1 MPVDMLVDTG
11 ATVSLVDKKVFDLV
25 RSGRA
30 LQKVKRRL
38 IAANGES
45 LKVYGE
51 ARLKFMLQGHLV
63 KHDVIVCD
71 LPGAEAIMG
80 IDLIED
86 LGGVLDVANGTL
98 HAKSLGVTLRLHRA
112 GVSKCSKVALV
123 DTSIIPPRSEVILAG
138 RKIGGRWNEN
148 EKLGL
153 VEPTTQLPE
162 NGQILVAKA
171 LVNAERDCVPLRVAN
186 LTSEPVVLRR
196 GTVAGLLK
204 PVEEV
209 CEETHETGVR
219 QETPIAGAVVPE
231 HLKSMV
237 EDAHEALNDSQ
248 REQVSALVCRWAH
261 VFAKPD
267 GKLGKTPLVEHR
279 IDTGDAPPIK
289 QRPRRQAWAKRE
301 VIDRE
306 VEKMLEADVIE
317 PCSGPWA
324 SPIVIVTK
332 KDGTPRVCIYFRKVN
347 NVTRKDA
354 FPLPRMDDCLDALA
368 GSKLFS
374 TLDLASGYWQIPVA
388 EEDRD
393 KTAFNTRNGLHRFR
407 VMPFGLATAP
417 ATFERLMELVLKGLT
432 FDRCLVYL
440 DDVIVFGRT
449 FEEALQ
455 NLDRVFERIEQ
466 ASLLLKPSKCR
477 LFKTS
482 VDFLG
487 HVVSADGISCDP
499 KKISAVQNWAA
510 PSSVKE
516 VRSFVGFASYYRKF
530 IPGFATVAG
539 PLHALMGKVKFEWSN
554 ACQEAFDKLK
564 SLLMSTPVLAYPQEG
579 QTFYLDTDASNVG
592 TGAVLSQVND
602 GSEHPVAHASRALST
617 SQRNYCTTMREL
629 LAVVQYT
636 NHFLL
641 GNKFILRT
649 DHASL
654 VWLTNFKEPEGMLAR
669 WLAALAVFDFEIQH
683 RPGKKHGNADG
694 LSRRKCARSQCPD
707 CRPTSDDEIAAHL
720 SETGPSNESEN
731 RPKVDEHSELDD
743 IDREQSEPGSWLQ
756 GWTLME
762 LKAAQDEDKNIA
774 KFTAWKLSR
783 LPRPERAA
791 AGICGREGLW
801 FYAYYDMLE
810 VHNGLLYVADTKREV
825 KSSTVLRLVAPL
837 PIRRQLFKQIHQTR
851 TGGHQGIN
859 NTIAVVNCHFY
870 WPGQYADVRRWCQQ
884 CEGCAR
890 AKTGESGHRAKLVQ
904 DIPGMPMERMAVDL
918 MGPLPKTE
926 NGNLYIAVVVDYFT
940 KWAEAFALPNK
951 QSQTVAEALVTGV
964 ICRLG
969 APHRLHSDQGG
980 EFESNLWAEVCELL
994 DVEKTR
1000 TSPYR
1005 PQSDGLVERLNR
1017 TIKKMLKVFVNDNRD
1032 DWDDHLPYI
1041 MMAYRATPQASTQ
1054 CSPNLLM
1061 YGREVNLPVEVMAPP
1076 PPSQAFTCPNEYVEW
1091 VRAVLEQ
1098 AFQFAR
1104 HHLAASA
1111 ERQKRCYDNRSNPC
1125 NFQAGHWVW
1134 YLYKPYC
1141 RLKFKCPWIGP
1152 CLVLRQ
1158 LGRVNVEIQASP
1170 EDKPKVVHVDYLK
1183 PYWAEDKVPERWV
1196 PLPEKAT
1203 REWPPEDPGAW
1214 DEDPDS
1220 AEKEDEAPRPASP
1233 EAEEPVEAEDEIA
1246 PPLKDVRP
1254 EARRRVRK
1262 PARYQDYVMT

>member
-1 MPVDMLVDTG
+1 M
-11 ATVSLVDKKVFDLV
+11 S
-25 RSGRA
+25 
-30 LQKVKRRL
+30 
-38 IAANGES
+38 
-45 LKVYGE
+45 
-51 ARLKFMLQGHLV
+51 
-63 KHDVIVCD
+63 
-71 LPGAEAIMG
+71 
-80 IDLIED
+80 
-86 LGGVLDVANGTL
+86 TL
-98 HAKSLGVTLRLHRA
+98 HARTLGAALRLHRA
-112 GVSKCSKVALV
+112 GMSKCSKVTLV
-123 DTSIIPPRSEVILAG
+123 DTAVVPPRSEIILAG
-138 RKIGGRWNEN
+138 RKVGGRWDPN
-148 EKLGL
+148 EKLGI

-171 LVNAERDCVPLRVAN
+171 LVNAEQDCVPIRVAN

-209 CEETHETGVR
+209 HDEVHPQGKMEESAEDTE
-219 QETPIAGAVVPE
+219 IPE
-231 HLKSMV
+231 HLRGMV
-237 EDAHEALNDSQ
+237 EDANESLNETQ
-248 REQVSALVCRWAH
+248 RKQVSALVVRWAH
-261 VFAKPD
+261 LFAKPD
-267 GKLGKTPLVEHR
+267 GKLGRTPLVEHH
-279 IDTGDAPPIK
+279 IDTGDARPIK

-306 VEKMLEADVIE
+306 VEKMLEAEVIE

-324 SPIVIVTK
+324 SPIVLVTK
-332 KDGTPRVCIYFRKVN
+332 KDGTPRVCVDFRKVN
-347 NVTRKDA
+347 DVTRKDA
-354 FPLPRMDDCLDALA
+354 YPLPRMDDCLDALA

-407 VMPFGLATAP
+407 VMPFGLSTAP

-455 NLDRVFERIEQ
+455 NLERVFERIET
-466 ASLLLKPSKCR
+466 AGLLLKPSKCR
-477 LFKTS
+477 LFKTK
-482 VDFLG
+482 VEFLG
-487 HVVSADGISCDP
+487 HVVSGDGISCDP
-499 KKISAVQNWAA
+499 KKIAAVEHWAA
-510 PSSVKE
+510 PSSVRE

-539 PLHALMGKVKFEWSN
+539 PLHALMGKAKFAWSN
-554 ACQEAFDKLK
+554 ECQEAFDKLK
-564 SLLMSTPVLAYPQEG
+564 TLLKKTPVLAYPQEG
-579 QTFYLDTDASNVG
+579 QTFYLDTDASNTG
-592 TGAVLSQVND
+592 TGAVLSQVYD
-602 GSEHPVAHASRALST
+602 GAEHPVAYASKALSA

-636 NHFLL
+636 RHFRHFLL

-654 VWLTNFKEPEGMLAR
+654 TWLTNFKEPEGMLAR
-669 WLAALAVFDFEIQH
+669 WLAALAVFNFDMQH

-694 LSRRKCARSQCPD
+694 LSRRRCAMPSCPD
-707 CRPTSDDEIAAHL
+707 CQPTSDEGDAAHL
-720 SETGPSNESEN
+720 RVAEMREGAEEETRGTS
-731 RPKVDEHSELDD
+731 DQHLDD
-743 IDREQSEPGSWLQ
+743 IEREQDEPGSWLQ
-756 GWTLME
+756 GWTLEE
-762 LKAAQDEDKNIA
+762 LKLAQDEDVNIA
-774 KFTAWKLSR
+774 KFTAWKLAR
-783 LPRPERAA
+783 VPQPDRAA
-791 AGICGREGLW
+791 AGICGREAMW
-801 FYAYYDMLE
+801 YYSFYDALE
-810 VHNGLLYVADTKREV
+810 VHHGLLYVAGAKREV
-825 KSSTVLRLVAPL
+825 KGSTVRRLVAPL
-837 PIRRQLFKQIHQTR
+837 PIRRQLFKQVHQSR
-851 TGGHQGIN
+851 QGGHQGIN
-859 NTIAVVNCHFY
+859 NTIAVINRHFF
-870 WPGQYADVRRWCQQ
+870 WPGQYTDVRRWCQQ

-890 AKTGESGHRAKLVQ
+890 AKTGGSGQRAKLVQ
-904 DIPGMPMERMAVDL
+904 EIPGMPMERMAVDL

-969 APHRLHSDQGG
+969 APRRLHSDQGG
-980 EFESNLWAEVCELL
+980 EFESSLWAEVCELL

-1000 TSPYR
+1000 TAPYR

-1017 TIKKMLKVFVNDNRD
+1017 TIKKMLKVFVNENRN

-1041 MMAYRATPQASTQ
+1041 MMAYRATPQSSTQ

-1076 PPSQAFTCPNEYVEW
+1076 PPEQAFTCPNEYVEW

-1104 HHLAASA
+1104 RHLAASA
-1111 ERQKRCYDNRSNPC
+1111 ERQKRCYDSRSKPR
-1125 NFQAGHWVW
+1125 NFQAGDWVW

-1158 LGRVNVEIQASP
+1158 VGRVNVEIQSGP
-1170 EDKPKVVHVDYLK
+1170 KDKPKVVHVDYLK
-1183 PYWAEDKVPERWV
+1183 PYWAENEVPERWDTSQQ
-1196 PLPEKAT
+1196 EAT
-1203 REWPPEDPGAW
+1203 REWPPEDPEAW
-1214 DEDPDS
+1214 EEEMDS
-1220 AEKEDEAPRPASP
+1220 EVEETEPQKPRTP
-1233 EAEEPVEAEDEIA
+1233 EIEEPAEAEDTIA
-1246 PPLKDVRP
+1246 PPLKDVR
-1254 EARRRVRK
+1254 ASDRRRVQK
-1262 PARYQDYVMT
+1262 PARYQDYVMN

>member
-1 MPVDMLVDTG
+1 MDAAPTMEVALPTPIPAAAPRAVITEPVQNRKRFDY
-11 ATVSLVDKKVFDLV
+11 KKVPAFDSNKMEWRDFL
-25 RSGRA
+25 G
-30 LQKVKRRL
+30 
-38 IAANGES
+38 IFEMAA
-45 LKVYGE
+45 
-51 ARLKFMLQGHLV
+51 
-63 KHDVIVCD
+63 
-71 LPGAEAIMG
+71 
-80 IDLIED
+80 
-86 LGGVLDVANGTL
+86 
-98 HAKSLGVTLRLHRA
+98 
-112 GVSKCSKVALV
+112 
-123 DTSIIPPRSEVILAG
+123 
-138 RKIGGRWNEN
+138 RWNEW
-148 EKLGL
+148 
-153 VEPTTQLPE
+153 TDTQKAQQLAMSMTGSAQKYVLRLPAATLE
-162 NGQILVAKA
+162 SYPDLVAA
-171 LVNAERDCVPLRVAN
+171 VTRRYDPEEGEAAN
-186 LTSEPVVLRR
+186 LADFQNRKRHDKESVEDYGQALQSLAGKAFPETPEQALERMVIFQFTAGMEEEDLRR
-196 GTVAGLLK
+196 HIHFGRAKTMDKAISLAVEWESFSNKKKDNDKDKADTPVKQKVAS
-204 PVEEV
+204 VE
-209 CEETHETGVR
+209 
-219 QETPIAGAVVPE
+219 
-231 HLKSMV
+231 
-237 EDAHEALNDSQ
+237 
-248 REQVSALVCRWAH
+248 
-261 VFAKPD
+261 
-267 GKLGKTPLVEHR
+267 
-279 IDTGDAPPIK
+279 
-289 QRPRRQAWAKRE
+289 
-301 VIDRE
+301 
-306 VEKMLEADVIE
+306 
-317 PCSGPWA
+317 A
-324 SPIVIVTK
+324 SPIADQMEVLLAKLDRIGEGWRGRPRADKSRVTCYGCGALGHFRRECPHEQNPQGRRPRAPAQGAPPVQAAPTIGIVTK
-332 KDGTPRVCIYFRKVN
+332 KDGTPRVCIDFRKVN

-487 HVVSADGISCDP
+487 HVVSADGIICDP

-554 ACQEAFDKLK
+554 ACQEAFDKLR

-592 TGAVLSQVND
+592 TGAVLSQVHD
-602 GSEHPVAHASRALST
+602 GSEHPVAYASRALST

-636 NHFLL
+636 NHFRHFLL

-720 SETGPSNESEN
+720 SDTGPSNESEN

-756 GWTLME
+756 GWTLEE

-783 LPRPERAA
+783 LPCPERAA

-801 FYAYYDMLE
+801 FYACYDMLE

-859 NTIAVVNCHFY
+859 NTIAVVNRHFY

-1091 VRAVLEQ
+1091 IRAVLEQ

-1111 ERQKRCYDNRSNPC
+1111 ERQKRCYDNRSNPR

-1196 PLPEKAT
+1196 PLPEEAT

-1246 PPLKDVRP
+1246 LPLKDVRP